1 MNSSRRTLYL
11 QILIVFLLFLV
22 FGALAYVFIPRTIL
36 PNQHRITLRIE
47 SSSGTATIQYDAG
60 DNKQKDAAK
69 TFNTPWER
77 SWILDS
83 GTQVVLTAGNPQEI
97 GTLKCYL
104 RIDGQ
109 NWKSDAA
116 TIPDDKVAC
125 AGIVR

>member
-1 MNSSRRTLYL
+1 MNSSRRTLL
-11 QILIVFLLFLV
+11 IQILVIFLV
-22 FGALAYVFIPRTIL
+22 LLTIGVLAYIFIPQTIR

-60 DNKQKDAAK
+60 ENKQKDATK

-83 GTQVVLTAGNPQEI
+83 GTQVVLTAGNPQEM
-97 GTLKCYL
+97 GTIKCFV

-109 NWKSDAA
+109 NWKSDMA